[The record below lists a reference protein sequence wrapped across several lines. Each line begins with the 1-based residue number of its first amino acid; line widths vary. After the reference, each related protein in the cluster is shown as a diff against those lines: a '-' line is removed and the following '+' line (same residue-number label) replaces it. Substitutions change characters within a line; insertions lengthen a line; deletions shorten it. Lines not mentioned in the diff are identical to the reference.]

1 MSNYPE
7 LPALM
12 TQKRLILKD
21 YTSLRQKH
29 GSTLQLNV
37 NNNAHFIVAYSPELL
52 GDLLKKSPQT
62 DTLTRFSLLQDLVF
76 RVITHQGDRP

>member
-1 MSNYPE
+1 MADPLMSNYPE

-29 GSTLQLNV
+29 GSALQLNV
-37 NNNAHFIVAYSPELL
+37 NNNAHFIVDYSPELL
-52 GDLLKKSPQT
+52 GDLLKNHPKRIHSHV
-62 DTLTRFSLLQDLVF
+62 LVYCKL
-76 RVITHQGDRP
+76 